1 MKRLE
6 KFEMSIIYLRQ
17 THLKSL
23 MLHHAAQSQHMTAK
37 GLQLY
42 YQGQRVAAWSLQ
54 RAAMSVGP
62 FVDHPFIVLLV
73 FSV

>member
-6 KFEMSIIYLRQ
+6 KFGVSIIYLRQ

-42 YQGQRVAAWSLQ
+42 YQGQRVAEWSLQ
-54 RAAMSVGP
+54 RVVMSVGL
-62 FVDHPFIVLLV
+62 FADHPFIVL
-73 FSV
+73 SV